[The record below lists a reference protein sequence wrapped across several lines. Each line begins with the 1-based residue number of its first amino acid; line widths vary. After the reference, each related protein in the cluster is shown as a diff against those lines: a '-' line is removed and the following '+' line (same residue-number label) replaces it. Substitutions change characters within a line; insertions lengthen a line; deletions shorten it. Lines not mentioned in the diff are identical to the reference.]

1 MSVIS
6 IACASSLP
14 QQPISCCSV
23 MDAEFVSTAFVTA
36 LQSILLRGTVTH
48 VRRNKTG
55 LCARSVCS

>member
-48 VRRNKTG
+48 VRRSRIG
-55 LCARSVCS
+55 LCARCVCS